1 MIHTKLT
8 FEEFIEDVNFIIEDA
23 AINGSES
30 VTVNV
35 MGDFY
40 DLFVRA
46 VQNAGYSTEVKR
58 MGDFYVFYITGW

>member
-8 FEEFIEDVNFIIEDA
+8 FEEYIEDVNFLIEEA

-46 VQNAGYSTEVKR
+46 VHNAGYSTEVKR
-58 MGDFYVFYITGW
+58 LGDFYEFYITGW